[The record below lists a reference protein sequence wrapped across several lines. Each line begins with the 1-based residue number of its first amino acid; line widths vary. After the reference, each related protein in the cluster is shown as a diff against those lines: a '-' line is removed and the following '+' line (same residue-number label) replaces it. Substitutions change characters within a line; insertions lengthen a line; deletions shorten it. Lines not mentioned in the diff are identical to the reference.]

1 MAGWGGGPKNNKCHN
16 RGRGG
21 TTVMDVLCGNGGCWV
36 QHRLGPTRLGRW
48 RAHLTGPGVHVGP
61 PDYLRSIGGREL
73 SEIGRETPRG
83 APAALVADRA
93 PIEPRGRRHPRNPQL
108 DPRPLVLASV
118 CVCAAKPLRVERLQG
133 GARVSQRVVAPMPG
147 ARLNAS
153 AIKRSRAF
161 GPSRAHVG
169 GGWGVRPVAKRR
181 TGGLLCVLSNR
192 AAVRTPGNCLHKVLG
207 HAELKTRRCK
217 EVES

>member
-21 TTVMDVLCGNGGCWV
+21 TTVMDVLCGNGGHWV
-36 QHRLGPTRLGRW
+36 QHRLGPTRLGRQ

-73 SEIGRETPRG
+73 SEIGRETPLG
-83 APAALVADRA
+83 APPPPGLAAPAALVADRA

-133 GARVSQRVVAPMPG
+133 ARVSQRVVAPMPG

-169 GGWGVRPVAKRR
+169 GGGGVRPV
-181 TGGLLCVLSNR
+181 VLYQT
-192 AAVRTPGNCLHKVLG
+192 AV
-207 HAELKTRRCK
+207 
-217 EVES
+217 